1 MLRTKR
7 KRCVAKKGKDDF
19 NFDFEK
25 ELSIYCFTRG
35 EKISRKKWKKVEKEK
50 SYNTYMEWKDYIQT
64 KYCEFSLNK
73 LVEFRYYL
81 DYVKR
86 RNQAIP
92 DFTNP
97 YISAFLAA
105 VISYMFSFST
115 SNVTETVFGVQKFP
129 SKVIGFIL
137 ICVVFLAC
145 VKKTANIFLDNR
157 IEESFC
163 SDYKDVIDEMIGK
176 LESKKEVDL
185 LVIPQAIDNLKD
197 ELTKLQKTM
206 QKTNQKLESMIC
218 QYEKD
223 AIKNDGNSNIRKERN
238 SLWQQLLDYIR

>member
-19 NFDFEK
+19 NFDFEE

-35 EKISRKKWKKVEKEK
+35 EKLSRKKWTKVEKEK
-50 SYNTYMEWKDYIQT
+50 RYNTYTEWKDYIQT
-64 KYCEFSLNK
+64 KYCEFTHNQLI
-73 LVEFRYYL
+73 EFRYYL
-81 DYVKR
+81 EYLKR

-115 SNVTETVFGVQKFP
+115 SKVTETVFDAQKFP

-137 ICVVFLAC
+137 ICVVF
-145 VKKTANIFLDNR
+145 
-157 IEESFC
+157 FC
-163 SDYKDVIDEMIGK
+163 
-176 LESKKEVDL
+176 LR
-185 LVIPQAIDNLKD
+185 
-197 ELTKLQKTM
+197 
-206 QKTNQKLESMIC
+206 
-218 QYEKD
+218 EK
-223 AIKNDGNSNIRKERN
+223 NSEYF
-238 SLWQQLLDYIR
+238 S